1 MTKFLL
7 CNRICTPDGT
17 VLESNGRY
25 DFEMH
30 KDAVSGEV
38 YFTDGGIVCV
48 RRSIN
53 KVPYR
58 ECDVYTDDP
67 FDTVRSSFKW
77 GTYGKCGKLE
87 KKYVAL
93 KDLSCSHIQAILDT
107 QHHIPDYIR
116 QQFLLEQSYRHF
128 FPECRINE

>member
-17 VLESNGRY
+17 VLESESAY
-25 DFEMH
+25 DFKGH
-30 KDAVSGEV
+30 TDNVSGEY
-38 YFTDGGIVCV
+38 YFTDGGLAYV

-67 FDTVRSSFKW
+67 FDVVRSSFKW
-77 GTYGKCGKLE
+77 GTYGKCGTQPKR
-87 KKYVAL
+87 YVAL
-93 KDLSCSHIQAILDT
+93 KDLSCAHIQAILDT
-107 QHHIPDYIR
+107 QHHVPEYIR
-116 QQFLLEQSYRHF
+116 EQFVLEQAYRQF
-128 FPECRINE
+128 FPNCKVDD